1 MKKLFKKIVTMGIAA
16 VMAVSAMSLSAFAEE
31 ENHNDAVASF
41 LAADG
46 VSRIYLTQED
56 IDNGNNTVVGYNG
69 IVFEVEEV
77 SNNEMSLYRSA
88 TESYD
93 FTINRT
99 NVPVSSYFSI
109 EASSVLG
116 SFNIAP
122 LATRYSSSLF
132 QNGSSTSVMLMV
144 HPSMNLDKNVDFS
157 LFLKGTPDRRIV
169 TVTPGSTTTAVTAKN
184 INSYTLYIEAVNGLD
199 TNAVGTIEL
208 SGSN

>member
-1 MKKLFKKIVTMGIAA
+1 MKKFKKIIALGLTA
-16 VMAVSAMSLSAFAEE
+16 VAAVSAMSISAFAVE
-31 ENHNDAVASF
+31 ENHDDAVVSF

-56 IDNGNNTVVGYNG
+56 IDSGNNSVVGYDG

-99 NVPVSSYFSI
+99 NVPISSYFSI
-109 EASSVLG
+109 ESSSVLG

-122 LATRYSSSLF
+122 LATKYSSSLF

-144 HPSMNLDKNVDFS
+144 HPGMNLDKNVDFS
-157 LFLKGTPDRRIV
+157 LFLKGTPNRRIV
-169 TVTPGSTTTAVTAKN
+169 TVTPGSTTTSITATN
-184 INSYTLYIEAVNGLD
+184 MNSYTLYVEAVNGLD

-208 SGSN
+208 SGAN